1 MRTLSSPALLG
12 LPLLLVAA
20 SVQAQSAPART
31 AAESLQRN
39 FDYINQKV
47 LAMAEDFPADKY
59 DYKLKP
65 EMRSFGAIIVH
76 IAAGNTYAGKAGKGE
91 KVSWDDQEQDPAKYP
106 AKADCVALLRKSIDE
121 ANAARAANP
130 EGPDKNMQPFLSV
143 LQHTSEHYGLLVAY
157 YRANGLVPPES
168 RPKK

>member
-1 MRTLSSPALLG
+1 MFLVGAVLALG
-12 LPLLLVAA
+12 
-20 SVQAQSAPART
+20 QSKTHT
-31 AAESLQRN
+31 AAQELKAN

-47 LAMAEDFPADKY
+47 LDMAQDFPAEKY

-65 EMRSFGAIIVH
+65 EMRTFSAVIVH
-76 IAAGNTYAGKAGKGE
+76 ISAGNTFAGKAGRGE
-91 KVSWDDQEQDPAKYP
+91 KVKWDDQEQDPAHYKTR
-106 AKADCVALLRKSIDE
+106 ADCVALLKKSIEE
-121 ANAARAANP
+121 ANAALKLNP
-130 EGPDKNMQPFLSV
+130 EGPEKNMQPFLSV